1 MSDGEFDAGVGETED
16 LLAVAR
22 FVEASY
28 PGLPWALA
36 GFSFG
41 AFVQHR
47 LRQELHATRL
57 ILVAPAVTMY
67 EFDPVPPDTV
77 VIYGDAD
84 ELIPPAAI
92 RLWADQQLAVK
103 PSRRQ
108 ALLPWQTEGTQA
120 GLPGG
125 LPVLIARGPP
135 RYMVTLSGVRNDLDV
150 RVSASAYWAQRCQ
163 QDHHAPIAA
172 RPDQADAGI
181 ELAGIRCR
189 SAHARRVKVGV
200 PQVDNLGQ
208 FSVRENLLPTAVIS
222 DAQGRRCACPNY

>member
-1 MSDGEFDAGVGETED
+1 MKRYKLRIPAPAGRLETVIDDPEAGRRGLFLVAHPHPLHGGSLENKVVTTLARAANEAGWVTVRPNFRGVGMSDGSFDAGLGETDD

-47 LRQELHATRL
+47 LRQELPAVRL

-67 EFDPVPPDTV
+67 EFDPVPADTV

-92 RLWADQQLAVK
+92 RQWAEQ
-103 PSRRQ
+103 Q
-108 ALLPWQTEGTQA
+108 ALTVKEIPGASHFFHGKLKELKQA
-120 GLPGG
+120 FLE
-125 LPVLIARGPP
+125 
-135 RYMVTLSGVRNDLDV
+135 S
-150 RVSASAYWAQRCQ
+150 
-163 QDHHAPIAA
+163 
-172 RPDQADAGI
+172 
-181 ELAGIRCR
+181 
-189 SAHARRVKVGV
+189 
-200 PQVDNLGQ
+200 
-208 FSVRENLLPTAVIS
+208 
-222 DAQGRRCACPNY
+222 CPC

>member
-1 MSDGEFDAGVGETED
+1 MAVKRYKLRIPVPAGRLETVIDDPEAGRRGLLLVAHPHPLHGGSLDNKVVTTLARAANEAGWVSVRPNFRGVGMSDGSFDAGVGETDD

-47 LRQELHATRL
+47 LRRELPAVRL

-67 EFDPVPPDTV
+67 EFDPVPADTA

-92 RLWADQQLAVK
+92 RQWAGQQGLTVK
-103 PSRRQ
+103 EIAGASHFFHGKLKELKQ
-108 ALLPWQTEGTQA
+108 AFLE
-120 GLPGG
+120 
-125 LPVLIARGPP
+125 
-135 RYMVTLSGVRNDLDV
+135 
-150 RVSASAYWAQRCQ
+150 
-163 QDHHAPIAA
+163 
-172 RPDQADAGI
+172 
-181 ELAGIRCR
+181 
-189 SAHARRVKVGV
+189 
-200 PQVDNLGQ
+200 
-208 FSVRENLLPTAVIS
+208 
-222 DAQGRRCACPNY
+222 ACPC